1 MTLMMMHLNDPVPD
15 VRDFRTDVR
24 PELVEIL
31 EKCLAKDR
39 NDRYLSAVEMAAE
52 LRRSLA
58 YIGGQ
63 PTSTGLKDGSK
74 AQPAATVVESQ
85 PISPPTSQPR
95 PQPVVQTVVEP
106 VPGTASQSQSP
117 PPPRTFPLAILHR
130 INRSHP
136 VDICG

>member
-74 AQPAATVVESQ
+74 AQPPATVVESQ
-85 PISPPTSQPR
+85 PISQPTSQPR
-95 PQPVVQTVVEP
+95 LYVSFKPLSSLLPLQ
-106 VPGTASQSQSP
+106 GASLNP
-117 PPPRTFPLAILHR
+117 RLPLRTFPPVILHR
-130 INRSHP
+130 VNRSHP